1 MSAQATTA
9 VRVERSQKRVR
20 AYLDGDL
27 VADTEAPLLVWE
39 NANFPAYYIPAADI
53 RAELIPAGESEHRP
67 RLGEAALLHV
77 KTEGATAGLAARRS
91 PDSPAAELRDCG
103 RLEWGPV
110 STELGQDEPLDV
122 HPRR

>member
-39 NANFPAYYIPAADI
+39 NANFPAYYIPSADI
-53 RAELIPAGESEHRP
+53 RAELILAGESEHRP

-77 KTEGATAGLAARRS
+77 KAAVAAAALPGRRH
-91 PDSPAAELRDCG
+91 PDWPA
-103 RLEWGPV
+103 P
-110 STELGQDEPLDV
+110 
-122 HPRR
+122 